1 MTLLARA
8 SAAIRA
14 RRQELRLKQSEV
26 AKAAGMSLR
35 RYITI
40 EHGGNFTLDKLER
53 IAIALDASRSQR
65 IHAIQCA
72 RHKQRLIITAPDVE
86 DLSVEQLAIRQG
98 SGMFE
103 DVFGLKVQLRR
114 AERPQLRGST
124 SQL

>member
-1 MTLLARA
+1 MTAETSRQQSVLLARA

-53 IAIALDASRSQR
+53 IAVALDCSPASF
-65 IHAIQCA
+65 
-72 RHKQRLIITAPDVE
+72 LP
-86 DLSVEQLAIRQG
+86 
-98 SGMFE
+98 
-103 DVFGLKVQLRR
+103 
-114 AERPQLRGST
+114 
-124 SQL
+124 